1 MFRIAIVDD
10 ESYVRMGLK
19 TIAEKEGKY
28 TVVGEADNGA
38 SAVQMI
44 MQKQPNAVFLDI
56 TIPGLDGMEVLKE
69 IRQRGYSGHVTMLTC
84 HDEFRLVQQ
93 ALRLGADDYVLKNDL
108 AEESFSQYLKKLS
121 ARQTE
126 TAEEKRLLEK
136 EQTAQQYKDNFLRNI
151 LRMGCTD
158 REMFLRGCENH
169 HIRFKPNGIYI
180 LTFSFRHWES
190 LVARYRG
197 SDLHVFFRAVDAI
210 VREVL
215 QNQDE
220 WELLYTSRS
229 VPSPVYL
236 LGRAERPEAGGAA
249 EWHGQKAGFSFRTD
263 AGGRR
268 RDRRIPKR
276 LSAGEIESGL

>member
-10 ESYVRMGLK
+10 ESCVRMGLK
-19 TIAEKEGKY
+19 TIAEKEGLY

-93 ALRLGADDYVLKNDL
+93 ALRLGADGSVLKNDL
-108 AEESFSQYLKKLS
+108 AEESFSQYLERLS

-126 TAEEKRLLEK
+126 PAEEKRLLEE

-158 REMFLRGCENH
+158 REMFLYIFCIKYYDIYKLFGQGGSH
-169 HIRFKPNGIYI
+169 NGD
-180 LTFSFRHWES
+180 LK
-190 LVARYRG
+190 AR
-197 SDLHVFFRAVDAI
+197 
-210 VREVL
+210 
-215 QNQDE
+215 
-220 WELLYTSRS
+220 T
-229 VPSPVYL
+229 
-236 LGRAERPEAGGAA
+236 GA
-249 EWHGQKAGFSFRTD
+249 
-263 AGGRR
+263 RR
-268 RDRRIPKR
+268 
-276 LSAGEIESGL
+276 

>member
-44 MQKQPNAVFLDI
+44 MQKQPDAVFLDI

-108 AEESFSQYLKKLS
+108 AEESFSQYLK
-121 ARQTE
+121 RQ
-126 TAEEKRLLEK
+126 
-136 EQTAQQYKDNFLRNI
+136 I
-151 LRMGCTD
+151 
-158 REMFLRGCENH
+158 
-169 HIRFKPNGIYI
+169 
-180 LTFSFRHWES
+180 
-190 LVARYRG
+190 
-197 SDLHVFFRAVDAI
+197 
-210 VREVL
+210 
-215 QNQDE
+215 
-220 WELLYTSRS
+220 
-229 VPSPVYL
+229 
-236 LGRAERPEAGGAA
+236 GRA
-249 EWHGQKAGFSFRTD
+249 HV
-263 AGGRR
+263 
-268 RDRRIPKR
+268 
-276 LSAGEIESGL
+276 